1 MYLTLLIFIPLV
13 IGALGAAFLP
23 ARQMK
28 WAALAAMVVD
38 LLLALLLAGGILG
51 NFDWNY
57 NPAAEGTESV
67 WVFNNEIKNPEF
79 QLREHIPWPMLQE
92 YEISYSLGV
101 DNLAMLLILLTAALG
116 VFGVLCSWTAITKRE
131 KEFYLYLLAL
141 QTGILGIF
149 CALDLIL
156 FFMAWEVMMLP
167 LYFLIGIFGSKD
179 RLYATM
185 KFVLYSLAGS
195 LMMLLSIIWIYYN
208 SGVSTFSFEKLSG
221 NGITFHQYLPYLGMM
236 LAFLI
241 KVPLWPFHTWLPD
254 AHTEAPTAGSVIL
267 AGVLLKTGI
276 YGILRFAIP
285 LFPIPAV
292 AFAPLFSWLAV
303 IAIIYGA
310 MCAIVQTD
318 VKRLV
323 AYSSVSHMGF
333 IVLGIFCFNAPAM
346 NGAIL
351 QMFNHGISTGGLFL
365 AVGMLYERRH
375 TRQMSE
381 FGGLAHSI
389 PIYAALTMVMV
400 LSSAGLPGL
409 NGFAGEF
416 PILLGSM
423 NNVPMLIEARDSS
436 SFYALINQVNYTWL
450 VAVLAAMGVIFGAVY
465 LLIMYQKVFFGKLE
479 KSENKN
485 LPDLNI
491 REWGQLAVLSVA
503 ALVIG
508 LFPQLL
514 MKPISKTTN
523 DVLTMVAGPLRFDAS
538 HPNPEL
544 EPVVEKDDGH
554 GGDHGHGSDEH
565 ASVRAH

>member
-1 MYLTLLIFIPLV
+1 MTLTVLIFLPLV
-13 IGALGAAFLP
+13 LGALAAAFLP
-23 ARQMK
+23 SRYMK
-28 WAALAAMVVD
+28 HAALAIMVLD
-38 LLLALLLAGGILG
+38 LLFAVYTASMRY
-51 NFDWNY
+51 DWNY
-57 NPAAEGTESV
+57 DASKAESA
-67 WVFNNEIKNPEF
+67 WVFGSEVKNPQF
-79 QLREHIPWPMLQE
+79 QLREHMPWPMLEE

-101 DNLAMLLILLTAALG
+101 DNLAMLMILLTAALG
-116 VFGVLCSWTAITKRE
+116 VFGVLCSWTAIEERE

-156 FFMAWEVMMLP
+156 FFMAWEVMMVP

-195 LMMLLSIIWIYYN
+195 LMMLLAILWIYYN
-208 SGVSTFSFEKLSG
+208 GVQTFSLEKLQA
-221 NGITFHQYLPYLGMM
+221 NGMTFHEYLPFLGMM

-267 AGVLLKTGI
+267 AGILLKTGV

-292 AFAPLFSWLAV
+292 AFAPIFTWMSV

-310 MCAIVQTD
+310 MCAMVQTD

-333 IVLGIFCFNAPAM
+333 VILGIFCFNGPAM
-346 NGAIL
+346 SGAIL
-351 QMFNHGISTGGLFL
+351 QMINHGISTGGLFL
-365 AVGMLYERRH
+365 AVGMIYERRH

-389 PIYAALTMVMV
+389 PVYAALTMVMV
-400 LSSAGLPGL
+400 LSSVGLPGL

-423 NNVPMLIEARDSS
+423 NNVPMINEAAVEG
-436 SFYALINQVNYTWL
+436 SFYAALRQTEYTWV
-450 VAVLAAMGVIFGAVY
+450 VAALAATGVIFGAVY

-479 KSENKN
+479 KEENKN
-485 LPDLNI
+485 LPDLNF
-491 REWGQLAVLSVA
+491 REWGQLAALSVA

-508 LFPQLL
+508 VYPQCL
-514 MKPISKTTN
+514 MTPINKST
-523 DVLTMVAGPLRFDAS
+523 DAVLATVAPALRLPSTPNEEVEPLRPTGQP
-538 HPNPEL
+538 H
-544 EPVVEKDDGH
+544 
-554 GGDHGHGSDEH
+554 EH
-565 ASVRAH
+565 AAAAAVADAADAAAN